1 MTPEQGKAYG
11 IIDDIIQAPV
21 KALQPGAKEKAS

>member
-1 MTPEQGKAYG
+1 MTPEQAKAYG

-21 KALQPGAKEKAS
+21 KATQPMAKEKAS